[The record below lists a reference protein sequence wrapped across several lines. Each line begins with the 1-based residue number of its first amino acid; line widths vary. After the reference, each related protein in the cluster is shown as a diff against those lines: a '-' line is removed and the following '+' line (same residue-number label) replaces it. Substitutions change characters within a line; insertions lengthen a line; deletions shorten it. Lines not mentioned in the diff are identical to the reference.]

1 MFGAILQ
8 AAATVLLAI
17 TLAIYVGLRPER
29 SAVRN
34 PLLGVLATLVFWSVG
49 VIWRLTASNEG
60 SAFAGFLF
68 GWAGI
73 VALPPLWLLLA
84 SRYARLPVLEQRPL
98 LALAA
103 FAPSLLAWLA
113 LASNDLHHLFYRE
126 FSRTSLE
133 RGPLFYAWLLCVYP
147 PILGGLFLFV
157 RAARNA
163 SPRGARSRL
172 AIVSAISLLPT
183 MTSLLFIFGF
193 LPVPFDPTPGA
204 LTISVVVLTLGIF
217 RMQLFDTLPL
227 ARRDIVAHLREGVL
241 ISDAE
246 GILIDA
252 NPAALEI
259 LGRSHDDVRG
269 RTFRALLEEASPEE
283 TRRAEQIDAAITA
296 LGAEDSLAPTELRTN
311 RDRSLEITARC
322 LHAGAGHP
330 VGRLLVLRDRTE
342 ERKYEH
348 LLRQAQRLETVGSL
362 AAGVAHEVNNPL
374 AFVRAN
380 LHQIERLAG
389 LMAKHIEGSAATDSE
404 AEELGEL
411 PQIVAECLDGI
422 DRIGRIVDAMRRFA
436 RLPAEDLGPVD
447 LNEVVREAIR
457 LAELHRN
464 RGVTVE
470 AWMAEGLPAV
480 QGSSQRLTQVFL
492 NLLVNAKQALAAQP
506 DGHITVRTRLAR
518 DIVEVV
524 VMDDGPGV
532 PEANRDRIFDPFFTT
547 KGPDDGTGLGLS
559 IAFDI
564 IREHGGVLELK
575 PGPRGGACF
584 IAHLPSHAD
593 ADTLAASAAA
603 GG

>member
-8 AAATVLLAI
+8 AAATVLLGS
-17 TLAIYVGLRPER
+17 TLAVYVALRPER
-29 SAVRN
+29 SPVRN
-34 PLLGVLATLVFWSVG
+34 PLLGVLASLVFWSIG
-49 VIWRLTASNEG
+49 VIWRLTAPDDG

-73 VALPPLWLLLA
+73 AALPPLWLLLA
-84 SRYARLPVLEQRPL
+84 SRYARVPILEQRPL

-103 FAPSLLAWLA
+103 FVPSLFAWIA

-126 FSRTSLE
+126 FTRTSTE
-133 RGPLFYAWLLCVYP
+133 RGPLFYAWLLCAYP
-147 PILGGLFLFV
+147 SILGGLFLFL
-157 RAARNA
+157 RAARTGP
-163 SPRGARSRL
+163 SRGARSRL
-172 AIVSAISLLPT
+172 VAVSALALLPT
-183 MTSLLFIFGF
+183 ATSLLFIAGL
-193 LPVPFDPTPGA
+193 LPVAYDPTPAA
-204 LTISVVVLTLGIF
+204 LSISVVVLTLGIF

-227 ARRDIVAHLREGVL
+227 ARRDIVAHLRDGVL
-241 ISDAE
+241 IADAE
-246 GILIDA
+246 GVVIDA
-252 NPAALEI
+252 NPAALDI
-259 LGRSHDDVRG
+259 LMRPEDDVRG
-269 RTFRALLEEASPEE
+269 RTLRALLGSASRDARIAEE
-283 TRRAEQIDAAITA
+283 IDDAVAALA
-296 LGAEDSLAPTELRTN
+296 ADDSLEPTELRTIA
-311 RDRSLEITARC
+311 DRRLEITARC
-322 LHAGAGHP
+322 LHAGDGNP

-380 LHQIERLAG
+380 LHQIERLAALVCKCGEG
-389 LMAKHIEGSAATDSE
+389 LAETDSE
-404 AEELGEL
+404 QQEIAEL
-411 PQIVAECLDGI
+411 PQIVSECLDGI
-422 DRIGRIVDAMRRFA
+422 DRIGRIVGAMRRFS
-436 RLPAEDLGPVD
+436 RLPAEDFDAVD
-447 LNEVVREAIR
+447 LNEVLREAIR

-470 AWMAEGLPAV
+470 AWLSEGLPAV

-492 NLLVNAKQALAAQP
+492 NLLVNAKQALATHQ

-532 PEANRDRIFDPFFTT
+532 PADIRDRIFDPFFTT
-547 KGPDDGTGLGLS
+547 KSPDDGTGLGLS

-564 IREHGGVLELK
+564 VREHGGVLELK
-575 PGPRGGACF
+575 PGPCGGACF
-584 IAHLPSHAD
+584 IAYLPSHAD
-593 ADTLAASAAA
+593 ADALAASAAA